1 MNHDLTILLLAS
13 SSIGFFHTLLGP
25 DHYLPFIM
33 IGNARKWSLKKTML
47 ITFLCG
53 LGHVMGS
60 VIFGIIGIFFG
71 FAIQKIE
78 FVESFRGN
86 LAAWVLMSF
95 GFAYMIW
102 EIRQAI
108 RNKPHTHKHIHS
120 DNNTHT
126 HTHTHRAG
134 HIHIHDENQ
143 KTITPWILFIIFV
156 LGPCEPLIPILM
168 YPAAEMG
175 FTEVALVAGIF
186 SAITVMT
193 MLIVVTISLSGVK
206 KIPTGKLEKYSHVI
220 AGATILMSGIAI
232 RFLGL

>member
-134 HIHIHDENQ
+134 HILIHDENQ